1 MPWKETNVMNEKVK
15 FISAWLTHE
24 FSITD
29 LCKRF
34 NISRYTG
41 YTLIKRYE
49 LEGLPGL
56 EERSRAHYSHP
67 DKTNEETTDFILK
80 AKTRYQHWGPRK
92 LKLWLEIEF
101 PERKWPAA
109 STIGDILKR
118 HGLVKERKK
127 RKRTPPHTQ
136 PFIDCTGPNEVWST
150 DFKGQFK
157 LGNQQLCYPLT
168 ISDNYSRYLIDCKC
182 LEHPTYDAVKKQFER
197 IFKQYGLPLAIKS
210 DNGSPFASVSIGG
223 LSRLSVW
230 WLRLGIMPE
239 RIKPGHPEQNGR
251 HERMHR
257 TLKEATA
264 KPPKSTMHAQQMAMS
279 QFKEEYNY
287 ERPHEALVNKRPAE
301 VYEPSF
307 RKYSGKLPE
316 VEYGSNFMIKKV
328 RTNGEVKIGGKSIY
342 IGGVLSGEFI
352 GLKEA
357 RNEQYEVYFTALKL
371 GMLDVRL
378 GKVIRPDQQ
387 KC

>member
-1 MPWKETNVMNEKVK
+1 MPGT
-15 FISAWLTHE
+15 S
-24 FSITD
+24 
-29 LCKRF
+29 
-34 NISRYTG
+34 
-41 YTLIKRYE
+41 
-49 LEGLPGL
+49 
-56 EERSRAHYSHP
+56 
-67 DKTNEETTDFILK
+67 
-80 AKTRYQHWGPRK
+80 
-92 LKLWLEIEF
+92 
-101 PERKWPAA
+101 
-109 STIGDILKR
+109 
-118 HGLVKERKK
+118 
-127 RKRTPPHTQ
+127 
-136 PFIDCTGPNEVWST
+136 
-150 DFKGQFK
+150 
-157 LGNQQLCYPLT
+157 
-168 ISDNYSRYLIDCKC
+168 
-182 LEHPTYDAVKKQFER
+182 TYDAVKKQFER